1 MMLYYFSRNSGR
13 RIVHTAECSYIK
25 NVDVEYIGAFE
36 TLDEAYKS
44 RYRLCCCCN
53 SLRKQYKRELASLID
68 FGRGN
73 AIRFRIDDQCV
84 WIYTPYS
91 KWRIVSVENT
101 GKFILYHKN
110 TYETPRDMDSLIPGY
125 HIQKTKKSNI
135 LGYFKYIVEHEYYRM
150 THPVCPPQRAKKRQP
165 PRKGTKRYK
174 NQKRR
179 EARYERK
186 RAIKNVLNMIDYL
199 SAHETQ
205 GCTSRV

>member
-1 MMLYYFSRNSGR
+1 MPLLQFSQKAVQEGTSVADRFQQGKR
-13 RIVHTAECSYIK
+13 HTFPHY
-25 NVDVEYIGAFE
+25 
-36 TLDEAYKS
+36 
-44 RYRLCCCCN
+44 
-53 SLRKQYKRELASLID
+53 
-68 FGRGN
+68 
-73 AIRFRIDDQCV
+73 DDRCV

-101 GKFILYHKN
+101 GKFILCHKN
-110 TYETPRDMDSLIPGY
+110 TFETPHDMDSLIPGD

-179 EARYERK
+179 EARYEKKAGDQKCAEYDRLSVGA
-186 RAIKNVLNMIDYL
+186 RNTGMCQSCLIKI
-199 SAHETQ
+199 
-205 GCTSRV
+205 

>member
-13 RIVHTAECSYIK
+13 RIVHTAECVYIK

-36 TLDEAYKS
+36 T
-44 RYRLCCCCN
+44 
-53 SLRKQYKRELASLID
+53 
-68 FGRGN
+68 
-73 AIRFRIDDQCV
+73 
-84 WIYTPYS
+84 
-91 KWRIVSVENT
+91 
-101 GKFILYHKN
+101 
-110 TYETPRDMDSLIPGY
+110 PRDMDCLIPGY
-125 HIQKTKKSNI
+125 HIQKAKKSNI

-150 THPVCPPQRAKKRQP
+150 TYPACPPQRAKKRQP

-205 GCTSRV
+205 GCASRV